1 MSQAGAPLCAICGE
15 EKRDGQVWFLILGCG
30 WEDKLRILQ
39 WHDKLSTCDGV
50 YRLCCPA
57 HVQELVVHWMT
68 TGSLDYP
75 FAQVLSGSRRR
86 VTSTSCVPTVQAVV
100 DTRHARQIGELAVH
114 RESLRRALSEDP
126 ESLQV
131 ILSELFAALEKEVI
145 NGAAEIASRDALLL
159 TVRPA

>member
-1 MSQAGAPLCAICGE
+1 MNRTGAQCAICGE
-15 EKRDGQVWFLILGCG
+15 EKRDGQVWFLILGSG

-39 WHDKLSTCDGV
+39 WHDKLSTCEGV
-50 YRLCCPA
+50 HRLCCSA

-86 VTSTSCVPTVQAVV
+86 SETSGCVPALHAAV
-100 DTRHARQIGELAVH
+100 DTRCARQIGELAVH
-114 RESLRRALSEDP
+114 RESLRRALTEDP

-131 ILSELFAALEKEVI
+131 ILNELVAALEKEVS
-145 NGAAEIASRDALLL
+145 NSAADMGSREALLW